1 MAHISENSAEGLR
14 HGFIAGLNDV
24 LKTRSLNA
32 TPPLCFSLWAP
43 RWQDGC
49 LQPQT
54 SAFTGGSLVKER
66 DLLLE
71 TWAKVLGPHSRWP
84 ELDRVPS
91 LAQIAEA
98 TQSVALRLDRRESN
112 PHPGSWRWNQPLP
125 KYNHREWDLP
135 EENESSVTRRRE
147 ITRRE
152 QKYPLRQLKTHR
164 GPHSGVT
171 DGNDEKMLEEL
182 RNSRSGLSVQVRK
195 VLLST
200 ETVGCPPGLLIKA
213 FPHKLQALAPSFT
226 ALRLLSHCSE
236 ES

>member
-1 MAHISENSAEGLR
+1 M
-14 HGFIAGLNDV
+14 
-24 LKTRSLNA
+24 
-32 TPPLCFSLWAP
+32 
-43 RWQDGC
+43 
-49 LQPQT
+49 
-54 SAFTGGSLVKER
+54 
-66 DLLLE
+66 
-71 TWAKVLGPHSRWP
+71 
-84 ELDRVPS
+84 DRVPS

-135 EENESSVTRRRE
+135 EENEGSVTRRRE

-171 DGNDEKMLEEL
+171 DEDDEKMLEEL